1 MEIKIIKVAIRKDD
15 LRAIAQ
21 NQFGSF
27 VKAVVDIKREIM
39 AIGAELHADEEVIL
53 LQHGSSQDDLWGI
66 NLHPDQADEGFIEF
80 NSMINIHPSRG
91 NSSRGVE
98 DRHIQQRIKEVVKE
112 LVQE

>member
-1 MEIKIIKVAIRKDD
+1 MEIKIIKEAIAKNE

-27 VKAVVDIKREIM
+27 VKAVVDIKKEIM
-39 AIGAELHADEEVIL
+39 AIGAELHADEEAIL
-53 LQHGSSQDDLWGI
+53 LQQGSSQDDLWGI
-66 NLHPDQADEGFIEF
+66 NFYPDQADEGFIEF
-80 NSMINIHPSRG
+80 NSMINIRPSRG

-98 DRHIQQRIKEVVKE
+98 DKQIQQRIKEVVKK